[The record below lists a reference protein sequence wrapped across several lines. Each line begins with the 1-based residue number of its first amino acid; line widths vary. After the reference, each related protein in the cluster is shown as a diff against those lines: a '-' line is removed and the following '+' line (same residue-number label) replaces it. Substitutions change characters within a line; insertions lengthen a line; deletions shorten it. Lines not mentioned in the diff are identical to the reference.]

1 MQLWEMESAKCVMSL
16 IITPLKHFRHPFYS
30 LIIMLCYLPLNR
42 HAIHFLTY
50 KKPSY
55 ISKAFNLQG
64 DRKAQAKFNNNN
76 KIIFNKN

>member
-1 MQLWEMESAKCVMSL
+1 
-16 IITPLKHFRHPFYS
+16 
-30 LIIMLCYLPLNR
+30 MLCYLPLNR